1 MNIYICFLEEKDSEN
16 EEEIEDIKQE
26 DSDDNEEEFVFEDN
40 IVSTEPLSTA
50 ELLVARNEKLQKIK
64 IEIGS
69 LSAGLLESPE
79 ERVSNLKSLVDIM
92 NQYIPEVH
100 ITIKKLAAVSLLEV
114 FKDLLPSYQIKPNI
128 NDGVKRK

>member
-26 DSDDNEEEFVFEDN
+26 DSDDNEEEFIFEDN
-40 IVSTEPLSTA
+40 TTPTEPLSTA